1 MVCTA
6 FTLDRSSLG
15 ELRPR
20 PAETQGWSGR
30 AAGSG
35 PALWA
40 PRQVRARPGR
50 CGRGPGPASGEGP
63 PGGEAERGSPD
74 GARFA
79 AGAPSAPGARW
90 RGWRGTSAL
99 PKCGFSG
106 STLEKQIRAKGDV
119 YRCSL
124 HGVQKG
130 HKPEAAHYP
139 SSEERV
145 PDRRLV
151 AAGVTARATWVSTDR
166 RPSPAP
172 SSHKKIPFT

>member
-1 MVCTA
+1 M
-6 FTLDRSSLG
+6 G
-15 ELRPR
+15 EGLRPR
-20 PAETQGWSGR
+20 PAETQGWSAP

-40 PRQVRARPGR
+40 PRQVQARPGR
-50 CGRGPGPASGEGP
+50 CTRGPGPASGEGP
-63 PGGEAERGSPD
+63 PGGEAEPGSPD
-74 GARFA
+74 GAQFA
-79 AGAPSAPGARW
+79 AGAPRAPRARW

-99 PKCGFSG
+99 LPKCCFSG

-124 HGVQKG
+124 HGVQNG

-139 SSEERV
+139 SLEERA
-145 PDRRLV
+145 PDRRPV

-172 SSHKKIPFT
+172 SSHNKIPFT